1 MTFKKRMKE
10 REKREEERKR
20 KKRKRHGRNEGVNV
34 RVTSSSGSL
43 AMTTTV
49 SRVHEPA
56 LSGINGIDDVRDRCR
71 GRDARRGRAVSHR
84 RATCESRDR

>member
-1 MTFKKRMKE
+1 
-10 REKREEERKR
+10 
-20 KKRKRHGRNEGVNV
+20 
-34 RVTSSSGSL
+34 
-43 AMTTTV
+43 MTTTV